1 MKVVTRDWLRALL
14 IGRDARADGLIEILL
29 CTRIAFDHAVCIN
42 SGFAFVGGADERL
55 PFRVRSRARGA
66 LRATG
71 LIIYFRSRKVVEL
84 AQALDS
90 AVDEVWIP
98 LLLAQTRFEIR
109 QLLNRGDRH
118 SSRFVFLRDGAAIES
133 ACFVEIIISQIR
145 ECCRESKTD
154 ERLIGPIL
162 RTATK

>member
-1 MKVVTRDWLRALL
+1 MKFVSRDWFCALL
-14 IGRDARADGLIEILL
+14 IRRDARPNRLIEINL
-29 CTRIAFDHAVCIN
+29 CTRVAFDHPACIN

-55 PFRVRSRARGA
+55 PFRVRSRAHGA
-66 LRATG
+66 LRAAG
-71 LIIYFRSRKVVEL
+71 LIIYFRSHKVVEL

-90 AVDEVWIP
+90 AVDKVWIP

-109 QLLNRGDRH
+109 QLLDGGDRH

-133 ACFVEIIISQIR
+133 ACFGEIIISQIC

-154 ERLIGPIL
+154 KRLIGPIL
-162 RTATK
+162 RTPTK

>member
-109 QLLNRGDRH
+109 NCSIAVIGTRPALSSSAMALL
-118 SSRFVFLRDGAAIES
+118 
-133 ACFVEIIISQIR
+133 
-145 ECCRESKTD
+145 
-154 ERLIGPIL
+154 
-162 RTATK
+162 